1 MSITKAIIP
10 AAGFGTR
17 FLPATKA
24 QPKEMLPVLDKPVI
38 QYIVEEAVASGIKD
52 IIFVVSHGKEALEN
66 HFDINFEIENKL
78 VEAQKKDVLKE
89 VRKISKLANFIY
101 VRQDI
106 YNFYGNGAAVLC
118 AEHIINK
125 EPFAVLWGDDLF
137 DSKKPR
143 LKQLIEVYEKYKS
156 PVLTAYEVDDE
167 GTNKYGI
174 IDGEEISKNVIKV
187 KSIIEK
193 PGPEKALSRIASL
206 GGFILTPDIFPIL
219 EKLPRGKGGELWL
232 VDAIFRLMKK
242 RPVYARKIEGN
253 YYDTGSPLGWLKT
266 NVEFALKHSSFKQEF
281 RGYLKGLNL

>member
-1 MSITKAIIP
+1 
-10 AAGFGTR
+10 
-17 FLPATKA
+17 
-24 QPKEMLPVLDKPVI
+24 MLPVLDKPVI